1 MRHLRLRRLWEVLWH
16 LWEFVIFMGV
26 VTFMGQTEAVIS
38 SLINP
43 LINDTV
49 ALFSF
54 LCIAMKAEKSI
65 VHLFCLLFFRK
76 RGDDWYWSVC
86 TAFFSFFFFPSH
98 YSPCMMQSNESKR
111 NSRASPL
118 VNPEFFCFNDCSLP
132 SPS

>member
-1 MRHLRLRRLWEVLWH
+1 MVNFCFCCDIYGYNVYGRCCDTYGSLRHLWEAFGH

-65 VHLFCLLFFRK
+65 VHLFCLFFK
-76 RGDDWYWSVC
+76 EKGDD
-86 TAFFSFFFFPSH
+86 
-98 YSPCMMQSNESKR
+98 
-111 NSRASPL
+111 
-118 VNPEFFCFNDCSLP
+118 
-132 SPS
+132 